1 MKAYPALKQ
10 QYLFNEQSNN
20 FNYKKFISVFR
31 ISLVRDRHL
40 QFEQKN
46 ITDSQQ
52 AHLILRRLIE
62 TQGNPDREQFCIAL
76 LNAKNQIIGLNIVST
91 GGLSSAPIEIA
102 NILKPAILANAASL
116 ILCHNHPSGN
126 VEPSFEDIAVTK
138 RIVKAAK
145 IMGITVHEHLIIS
158 LYNENY
164 YSFAD
169 NGLITQAYNEAG

>member
-1 MKAYPALKQ
+1 MQKYQQLKQ
-10 QYLFNEQSNN
+10 QEFSGFSDIQVP
-20 FNYKKFISVFR
+20 YKKFISIFR
-31 ISLVRDRHL
+31 ITLVRDRHI

-46 ITDSQQ
+46 ITTSYEAQ
-52 AHLILRRLIE
+52 ALLKRLIE
-62 TQGNPDREQFCIAL
+62 TQGNPDREQMIAAL
-76 LNAKNQIIGLNIVST
+76 LNTANQVIGLNIVSI
-91 GGLSSAPIEIA
+91 GDLSSASVHPREV
-102 NILKPAILANAASL
+102 LKPAVLSNAASL

-126 VEPSFEDIAVTK
+126 VEPSSEDIAVTK

-158 LYNENY
+158 LYDENY

>member
-1 MKAYPALKQ
+1 MRKYQQLKQ
-10 QYLFNEQSNN
+10 QEFSGFSDTQVAYR
-20 FNYKKFISVFR
+20 KFISVFR

-76 LNAKNQIIGLNIVST
+76 LNAKNQIIGLNIVAV
-91 GGLSSAPIEIA
+91 GGLVSAPVYPTDV
-102 NILKPAILANAASL
+102 LKPAILANAASL